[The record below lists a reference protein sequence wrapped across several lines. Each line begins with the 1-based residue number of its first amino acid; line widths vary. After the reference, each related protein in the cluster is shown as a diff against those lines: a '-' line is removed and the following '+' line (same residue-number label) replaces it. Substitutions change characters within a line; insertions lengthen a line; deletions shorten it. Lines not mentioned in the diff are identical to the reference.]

1 MTGEAARIP
10 FRKKA
15 PRNAMAESVRY
26 TAAVRRKR
34 RIPIQPYLYILPSL
48 ILFGLF
54 VFYPFVRTF
63 SLSFFSTDQ
72 RGAASLWV
80 GLDNYRNL
88 ITSRDFMMSLRVTL
102 EFAAKVV
109 IGSMALGLVAAI
121 LANEAIPMRSLFRT
135 VYAMP
140 LAVSSACITV
150 ITVFILNPTMG
161 ILNYLLG
168 TQTRWLS
175 DVHTALNSVA
185 AVTIWLYVGINYI
198 FLIAALQMVDA
209 SLYESAQIDG
219 AGFFRKH
226 IHITL
231 PGISPTL
238 FFLMVVNVLNS
249 FQSYAQVNLM
259 TQGGPGKFTRV
270 IIYQIFLE
278 AFQYNRLGAAAA
290 QSVVLF
296 LIMLTLT
303 LAQFRLERKV
313 SY

>member
-10 FRKKA
+10 LRKKTLQSA
-15 PRNAMAESVRY
+15 LGE
-26 TAAVRRKR
+26 AACRAAAGPKKR
-34 RIPIQPYLYILPSL
+34 RVPIAPYLYILPSL

-63 SLSFFSTDQ
+63 ALSFFSTDQ
-72 RGAASLWV
+72 RGAASLWA
-80 GLDNYRNL
+80 GLENYRNL
-88 ITSRDFMMSLRVTL
+88 LTSRDFMMSLRVTL

-109 IGSMALGLVAAI
+109 LGSMALGLVAAI

-150 ITVFILNPTMG
+150 ISVFILNPTMG
-161 ILNYLLG
+161 VLNYLLG

-198 FLIAALQMVDA
+198 FLIAALQMVDT

-226 IHITL
+226 LHITL

-238 FFLMVVNVLNS
+238 FFLMIVNVLNS

-278 AFQYNRLGAAAA
+278 AFQYNRFGAAAA

-296 LIMLTLT
+296 LIMLILT

>member
-1 MTGEAARIP
+1 MTGVSTPAATRRKARETRPAVMAQSAAR
-10 FRKKA
+10 
-15 PRNAMAESVRY
+15 MQ
-26 TAAVRRKR
+26 TKR
-34 RIPIQPYLYILPSL
+34 RVPLAPYLYILPSL
-48 ILFGLF
+48 LLFGLF
-54 VFYPFVRTF
+54 VFYPFVRTLA
-63 SLSFFSTDQ
+63 LSFFSTDQ
-72 RGAASLWV
+72 GGAASFWV

-88 ITSRDFMMSLRVTL
+88 IASKDFLFSLRVTL
-102 EFAAKVV
+102 EFAVKVV
-109 IGSMALGLVAAI
+109 FGSMALGLVTAI
-121 LANEAIPMRSLFRT
+121 LANEAVPLRPLFRT

-150 ITVFILNPTMG
+150 ICIFILNPTMG
-161 ILNYLLG
+161 ILNYLVG
-168 TQTRWLS
+168 GQTRWLS
-175 DVHTALNSVA
+175 DVHTALNAVA
-185 AVTIWLYVGINYI
+185 AVTIWLYIGINYI
-198 FLIAALQMVDA
+198 FLIGALQMVDA

-226 IHITL
+226 LHITL

-238 FFLMVVNVLNS
+238 FFLMIVNVLNS

-270 IIYQIFLE
+270 IVYQIYLE
-278 AFQYNRLGAAAA
+278 AFQYNRFGAAAA

-296 LIMLTLT
+296 LVMLVLT

>member
-1 MTGEAARIP
+1 MTGEAARFP

-15 PRNAMAESVRY
+15 LQNAPGEAVLRVAAAPR
-26 TAAVRRKR
+26 K
-34 RIPIQPYLYILPSL
+34 RIPIAPYLYILPSL
-48 ILFGLF
+48 LLFGLF

-63 SLSFFSTDQ
+63 ALSFFSTDQ
-72 RGAASLWV
+72 GGAAKLWA
-80 GLDNYRNL
+80 GFDHYKNL
-88 ITSRDFMMSLRVTL
+88 LTSRDFMMSLRVTL

-109 IGSMALGLVAAI
+109 LGSMALGLVAAI

-161 ILNYLLG
+161 VLNYLLG
-168 TQTRWLS
+168 TQMRWLS
-175 DVHTALNSVA
+175 DVHTALNSVV

-238 FFLMVVNVLNS
+238 FFLMIVNVLNS

-278 AFQYNRLGAAAA
+278 AFQYNRFGAAAA

-296 LIMLTLT
+296 LIMLILT